1 MKEDLDSLT
10 KERHAL
16 KEDLDETKARLINI
30 ERIKNEQ
37 EAQNAHLAEQFAEMN
52 LREENREA
60 EHEDLINNITEK
72 VMRLQQEK
80 ADQTDSL
87 KKRDAE
93 LREAHATIKD
103 YEKRVQANEQEKIRQ
118 QLEAQIRTLHEEKTE
133 ALDQSIQHQQR
144 NQHLLAQLDR
154 FKEDEKKS
162 QHAMAEATRRT
173 KQLELDLAKAKRLTP
188 NSAVIGGG
196 LALLCLGAMSAR
208 VFRPGK

>member
-1 MKEDLDSLT
+1 VAYTWVSFGPYAELEEELTKMKEDLDSLT

-72 VMRLQQEK
+72 VMRLQ
-80 ADQTDSL
+80 
-87 KKRDAE
+87 R
-93 LREAHATIKD
+93 
-103 YEKRVQANEQEKIRQ
+103 
-118 QLEAQIRTLHEEKTE
+118 EKTE

-162 QHAMAEATRRT
+162 QHAMTEATRRT

-208 VFRPGK
+208 VFRLGK

>member
-1 MKEDLDSLT
+1 VPGHKRDVAYTWVSFGPYAELEEELTKMKEDLDSLT

-16 KEDLDETKARLINI
+16 KEDLDETKARLTTI

-37 EAQNAHLAEQFAEMN
+37 EAQNVHLAEHVKEMA
-52 LREENREA
+52 LREENREV
-60 EHEDLINNITEK
+60 EHEELISDITEK
-72 VMRLQQEK
+72 VLRL
-80 ADQTDSL
+80 
-87 KKRDAE
+87 R
-93 LREAHATIKD
+93 R
-103 YEKRVQANEQEKIRQ
+103 
-118 QLEAQIRTLHEEKTE
+118 EKTE